1 MPRLVV
7 RFKKFS
13 QIRKWED
20 AARRLEIGD
29 TTQSTELWNQ
39 RLWYLCSQT
48 RTTNVFNDPSLSD
61 VRIVAKMQF
70 WWSLS
75 LRKNALEIV
84 YWDFLKRFSDS
95 WFCILLLQW
104 FPSELSLAACDIPCY
119 SFSLFIFSLLYMLNF
134 VAYKSTHSNSY
145 FTLINCKHI
154 RNFRPAQQVETSFIL
169 AKYQYRKYP

>member
-1 MPRLVV
+1 MELKLPEVTSNVMPRLVV

-154 RNFRPAQQVETSFIL
+154 RNFTLCQ
-169 AKYQYRKYP
+169 